1 MKDVKLRLKKKRKKK
16 KPQEKLIKQIYS
28 WHIKSAKNK
37 TKN

>member
-1 MKDVKLRLKKKRKKK
+1 MKDVKLRLKKKKKK